1 MVYPV
6 VKFRQ
11 FEKVKDVYETLTSCK
26 HNGFPVVNNE
36 GECVG
41 IISRNFLAIII
52 KNKFF
57 EGEGVT
63 MSTAVD
69 ITRNRRAA
77 TSLDSEASEELN
89 EPQEVQRLQ
98 STVETPFHWTQFTE
112 TFKSSI

>member
-1 MVYPV
+1 M
-6 VKFRQ
+6 
-11 FEKVKDVYETLTSCK
+11 
-26 HNGFPVVNNE
+26 
-36 GECVG
+36 G